1 MILYPSLGRAESVNV
16 KQIGILAV
24 AVVLA
29 GASFFMM
36 RQQSG
41 NNAPQQVVAE
51 APKPE
56 VKMVKI
62 LVTNRDYAV
71 GDRIAPSSLIWQDIP
86 ANANITSFVTQEA
99 NPKAAEMYLDAV
111 VKMPIFAGEPF
122 ILSKIVAVDDK
133 TGVMASLVAPGMR
146 ATAVNISADTAVSG
160 FIVPD
165 SRVDVILTRQIQ
177 FPSGGQTITRTV
189 SSTIFSNVKV
199 LAIDQSTSI
208 TKEQK
213 AISGT
218 TATLE
223 LNVED
228 AEKLRSADS
237 LGDISLV
244 LRSYADASGPSGSNP
259 NALAMSQPSLTP
271 SKATQAIL
279 NPQPITPPAPKVVKI
294 YRGGQ

>member
-1 MILYPSLGRAESVNV
+1 MNV

-29 GASFFMM
+29 GASFVLM
-36 RQQSG
+36 RQQSS
-41 NNAPQQVVAE
+41 NNAPQQVA
-51 APKPE
+51 AAPPKPE
-56 VKMVKI
+56 IKMVKI
-62 LVTNRDYAV
+62 LVTNRDYAI
-71 GDRIAPSSLIWQDIP
+71 GDRIVPASLVWQDIP
-86 ANANITSFVTQEA
+86 ANANITSFVTQDA
-99 NPKAAEMYLDAV
+99 NAKAAEMYVDSV
-111 VKMPIFAGEPF
+111 VKVPMFTGEPF
-122 ILSKIVAVDDK
+122 ILSKIVVVGEK
-133 TGVMASLVAPGMR
+133 SGVLASLLAPGMR
-146 ATAVNISADTAVSG
+146 AASVNITPDSSVAG

-177 FPSGGQTITRTV
+177 FPVGTQSVTKTV

-199 LAIDQSTSI
+199 LAVDQNTSV

-213 AISGT
+213 AISGA

-223 LNVED
+223 LTAED

-244 LRSYADASGPSGSNP
+244 LRSYADSNGPSGSNH
-259 NALAMSQPSLTP
+259 NALALSQPSP
-271 SKATQAIL
+271 NIAKAAAAMLPNGTNG
-279 NPQPITPPAPKVVKI
+279 NPPPPKIVKI

>member
-1 MILYPSLGRAESVNV
+1 MNV
-16 KQIGILAV
+16 KQVGILGV
-24 AVVLA
+24 AVLLA

-41 NNAPQQVVAE
+41 NNAQQPIA
-51 APKPE
+51 AALPKNE

-62 LVTNRDYAV
+62 LVVNRDYAI
-71 GDRIAPSSLIWQDIP
+71 GDRIVPSTLVWQDIP

-99 NPKAAEMYLDAV
+99 NPKAPEMYVDSV
-111 VKMPIFAGEPF
+111 VKMPIFTGEPF
-122 ILSKIVAVDDK
+122 ILSKIVVVGEK
-133 TGVMASLVAPGMR
+133 TGVMASLLTPGMR
-146 ATAVNISADTAVSG
+146 AASVNITPDSAVSG

-177 FPSGGQTITRTV
+177 FPAGTQTVTRTV
-189 SSTIFSNVKV
+189 SSTIFYNVKV
-199 LAIDQSTSI
+199 LAVDQNTSI

-213 AISGT
+213 AMSGA

-223 LNVED
+223 LSAED

-237 LGDISLV
+237 LGEISLV
-244 LRSYADASGPSGSNP
+244 LRSFADAAGPSGSHP
-259 NALAMSQPSLTP
+259 NALALSQPSP
-271 SKATQAIL
+271 SAVKAAAAAAAAL
-279 NPQPITPPAPKVVKI
+279 APNPANSAPPPPKVVKI